1 MFVKIKFHGI
11 LKKLC
16 PKVYEIDAQTP
27 SEAIRGLT
35 NQLPQ
40 LKRKDGSLFH
50 CRVKECPTKESLF
63 STFGDITELNVYP
76 SFIAAGGGGNSGWIQ
91 VAIGAIIIVAAVL
104 FTGGLAAFASFG
116 AFAATLGSMGGTWAG
131 TAAMMGAGMML
142 SGFAQMLM
150 PLPKTSNTQESQ
162 VAESRFFTKNQNTT
176 AIGTRITLAYGKNK
190 IYGQLL
196 SFNTQ
201 AVDRGMKF
209 TQTGDELME
218 TNQAGEY
225 ILNVETDG
233 KYKVAVVGAGATAIP
248 SSINKIAGGSGAAF
262 VGTLELKAGQYPVK
276 VGKVNALKGEDS
288 YIGDLIIAGGA
299 GGSNMNQV
307 RLGGKLT
314 LNVDYV
320 SYEVKSD
327 GNTADNVVRGRKYVY
342 GGKSLY
348 KGYGEG
354 GSYLSSGWV
363 EPTGGYVKIERLS

>member
-40 LKRKDGSLFH
+40 LKRKDGSRFI

-63 STFGDITELNVYP
+63 STFGDITELNIYP
-76 SFIAAGGGGNSGWIQ
+76 SFIAAGGGGNSGWLQ
-91 VAIGAIIIVAAVL
+91 VAIGAIIIVGAVL

-116 AFAATLGSMGGTWAG
+116 AFTSTLGAMGGTWAG
-131 TAAMMGAGMML
+131 TFAAMGAGMML

-150 PLPKTSNTQESQ
+150 PLPNTSNTQESQ
-162 VAESRFFTKNQNTT
+162 VAESRFFTHNQNTT
-176 AIGTRITLAYGKNK
+176 AIGTRIALAYGKNK

-201 AVDRGMKF
+201 AVDRGAIHKHQGEDLF
-209 TQTGDELME
+209 ESTQGGVYTLR
-218 TNQAGEY
+218 
-225 ILNVETDG
+225 VEKEG
-233 KYKVAVVGAGATAIP
+233 KYKVAVVGAGAACIRDGFL
-248 SSINKIAGGSGAAF
+248 SIGGGSGAAF
-262 VGTLELKAGQYPVK
+262 VGTITLKPGEYEIK
-276 VGKVNALKGEDS
+276 VGEEPNEANGLDKHVGEDS

-299 GGSNMNQV
+299 RTPFGGF
-307 RLGGKLT
+307 LT
-314 LNVDYV
+314 LNTDYI
-320 SYEVKSD
+320 SYEVKSN
-327 GNTADNVVRGRKYVY
+327 GNMGETSGKYPK

-348 KGYGEG
+348 KGHGEG
-354 GSYLSSGWV
+354 GSRNDNPP
-363 EPTGGYVKIERLS
+363 PTGGYVKIERLS